1 MAAMEPLTLST
12 LECHFNWKPEVDSTK
27 VDKLDYLIESTKSK
41 LKRSPH
47 AAVAHRC
54 TLAYLYA
61 VTKKDFNKAY
71 SYLENLETSPD
82 IENAKPPE
90 RYLACKF
97 IVKANRLKLDEFENQ
112 QQSLVLTTNSE
123 EKLKQLAEDVKSL
136 ENLWQDSKT
145 RAAVFAI
152 KGITFSCFG
161 PKKYDV
167 AISAYETA
175 LQLVDDDS
183 VACNTWHNFDWLWGL
198 GLTLSRVTRVS
209 CSRKPTE
216 KELDVWNQ
224 ARQWMDSRNLNVY
237 DPMFYAN
244 FAETVLHS
252 EKELCSALMEKAVMF
267 WHQLDDDQ
275 KALNSSVALIWYK
288 FCQKYPKTNLKNAIS
303 RDDVMKY
310 LGNDAEIY
318 IWLSKSMNYDD
329 ENETAIEI
337 LELGREKSNNPSHLW
352 LELNL
357 LKRYAVSKDDG
368 WIKRE
373 YTGLLSRY

>member
-1 MAAMEPLTLST
+1 MTGKIEPLTLST

-27 VDKLDYLIESTKSK
+27 VDKVDYVIRKTKNK

-82 IENAKPPE
+82 IGNAKPPE
-90 RYLACKF
+90 RYLACEF

-175 LQLVDDDS
+175 LELVDDDP
-183 VACNTWHNFDWLWGL
+183 VACNAWHKFDWLWGL
-198 GLTLSRVTRVS
+198 GLTLSRVTRTFF
-209 CSRKPTE
+209 RRDPTV

-224 ARQWMDSRNLNVY
+224 ARHWMDSRKLNVY

-244 FAETVLHS
+244 FAQTVLHS
-252 EKELCSALMEKAVMF
+252 EKELCSALMEKAVRF
-267 WHQLDDDQ
+267 WDQLDDDQ
-275 KALNSSVALIWYK
+275 KVFNSSVVLVWFK
-288 FCQKYPKTNLKNAIS
+288 VCQKYPKTKLKDAILW
-303 RDDVMKY
+303 DDILKY
-310 LGNDAEIY
+310 LGNDADIY
-318 IWLSKSMNYDD
+318 IRLSKLMNYHDG
-329 ENETAIEI
+329 NEM
-337 LELGREKSNNPSHLW
+337 R
-352 LELNL
+352 
-357 LKRYAVSKDDG
+357 KRSKY
-368 WIKRE
+368 WNWVKKRATIRLI
-373 YTGLLSRY
+373 YG